1 MAKIAK
7 EVLEANKLSGALK
20 SGKIQLFEDQFEK
33 LELGDKKV
41 RDIRSSSNI
50 VDILYILC

>member
-41 RDIRSSSNI
+41 RDNRSSSNI
-50 VDILYILC
+50 VDILFILC